1 MQVTDLYVSVILG
14 LVCSFFAEEFF
25 GVLVGGVVVPGYMAL
40 VFDQPVILIAVYL
53 ISILTYLIVEFV
65 LPRFLII
72 FGRRKFI
79 ATLLIATVIK
89 MAFDLIYP
97 VMPFATLSFRGI
109 GVIVPGLLANSF
121 SKQGVSL
128 TIASSF
134 IVTLVVF
141 ALMNVVYLIF

>member
-1 MQVTDLYVSVILG
+1 MHVRVCESQLYIRL
-14 LVCSFFAEEFF
+14 
-25 GVLVGGVVVPGYMAL
+25 
-40 VFDQPVILIAVYL
+40 
-53 ISILTYLIVEFV
+53 
-65 LPRFLII
+65 FLII

-79 ATLLIATVIK
+79 ATLLIAMVIK

>member
-1 MQVTDLYVSVILG
+1 MQVTDLYISVVLG
-14 LVCSFFAEEFF
+14 LICSFFAEEFL
-25 GVLVGGVVVPGYMAL
+25 GVLVGGMVVPGYLAL

-53 ISILTYLIVEFV
+53 ISLLTYIIVEFV
-65 LPRFLII
+65 LPKFIII
-72 FGRRKFI
+72 FGRRKFM
-79 ATLLIATVIK
+79 ATLLIAMAIK
-89 MAFDLIYP
+89 LAFDLIYP

-121 SKQGVSL
+121 SKQGVTL

-141 ALMNVVYLIF
+141 ALMNLIYMVL

>member
-1 MQVTDLYVSVILG
+1 MQITDLYITVILG

-40 VFDQPVILIAVYL
+40 VFDQPIILIAVYL
-53 ISILTYLIVEFV
+53 ISVLTYLIVEFI
-65 LPRFLII
+65 LPRFLIL

-79 ATLLIATVIK
+79 ATLLIAMAIK
-89 MAFDLIYP
+89 FAFDLIYP

-121 SKQGVSL
+121 SKQGVPL

-134 IVTLVVF
+134 LVTLVVF
-141 ALMNVVYLIF
+141 ALMNVIYLLF

>member
-79 ATLLIATVIK
+79 ATLLIAMVIK

>member
-14 LVCSFFAEEFF
+14 LVCSFFAEELF

-79 ATLLIATVIK
+79 ATLLIAMVIK